1 MLKAR
6 KQISHKEIKEDQLIT
21 FYSKVADFYYKF
33 QNQILIG
40 LGVLVAAVLLSVL
53 YFWNQSSKETEAAEL
68 FAKVHTLIEQAN
80 YEKAI
85 DGDPALQIT
94 GLKAIAD
101 DFNGTPTGELA
112 AFYTGSYYY
121 NLKKFDEAKE
131 YFNEVDSSDPLI
143 QSAAIAGYAATLE
156 VAKEYADA
164 ASKYKKA
171 AKLAK
176 NSIASPRYLYLAG
189 LNYAEAKELSSAV
202 DCFKDIKE
210 NYEKSSYA
218 KDADK
223 YIAMYSSN

>member
-85 DGDPALQIT
+85 DIST
-94 GLKAIAD
+94 GWM
-101 DFNGTPTGELA
+101 
-112 AFYTGSYYY
+112 YT
-121 NLKKFDEAKE
+121 K
-131 YFNEVDSSDPLI
+131 
-143 QSAAIAGYAATLE
+143 TH
-156 VAKEYADA
+156 
-164 ASKYKKA
+164 
-171 AKLAK
+171 
-176 NSIASPRYLYLAG
+176 
-189 LNYAEAKELSSAV
+189 
-202 DCFKDIKE
+202 
-210 NYEKSSYA
+210 
-218 KDADK
+218 
-223 YIAMYSSN
+223 